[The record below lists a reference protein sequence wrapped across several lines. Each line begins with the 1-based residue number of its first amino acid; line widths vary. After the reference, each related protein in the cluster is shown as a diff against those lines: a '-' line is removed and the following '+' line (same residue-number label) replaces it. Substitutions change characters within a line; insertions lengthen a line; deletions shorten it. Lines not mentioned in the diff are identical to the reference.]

1 MFHLR
6 ISLSVLLA
14 LTVCVSTSALGQAQ
28 YSNRIIAVVD
38 GVPIASSEM
47 QELLMI
53 REQLIRQQHHN
64 DDVRIAKELALAREG
79 AMDTLIDQQILL
91 AEFKKIGGTIQPR
104 YIDERIS
111 NLVREVFKGNR
122 DAFVDDLARAG
133 VTIKKF
139 RDNQEKMFIM
149 EIMRQRN
156 SGEHPPATPREVQD
170 YYDKHVDEWR
180 VGDQL
185 KISTITIPKF
195 STEGNSTPE
204 QQKKLVQELRSR
216 IAAGADFATIAKANS
231 QDSRAENGGAW
242 DWMAKTDMMPAI
254 AKAAMELKTGALS
267 PILEQEASYIIVA
280 CDAKKLGEAPP
291 LEKMRP
297 EIEKRIQMEKS
308 KTNID
313 KWMDTVRK
321 KHVIK
326 KF

>member
-1 MFHLR
+1 MFYPR
-6 ISLSVLLA
+6 TSLSVIFALA
-14 LTVCVSTSALGQAQ
+14 VCASTTARAQ
-28 YSNRIIAVVD
+28 SQYLNRIIAVVD

-53 REQLIRQQHHN
+53 REQLIRQQFHN
-64 DDVRIAKELALAREG
+64 DDARINKELALARET
-79 AMDTLIDQQILL
+79 AIDTLIDQQILL
-91 AEFKKIGGTIQPR
+91 AEFKKIGGSIQPR
-104 YIDERIS
+104 YIDDRIN

-156 SGEHPPATPREVQD
+156 SGEHPPATPREVQE
-170 YYDKHVDEWR
+170 YYDQHVDEWR

-195 STEGNSTPE
+195 STEANSTPE
-204 QQKKLVQELRSR
+204 QQKKLAQDIRTRLLN
-216 IAAGADFATIAKANS
+216 GADFAATARAHS
-231 QDSRAENGGAW
+231 QDSRAENGGSW

-254 AKAAMELKTGALS
+254 SKAAMELKTGALS
-267 PILEQEASYIIVA
+267 PILEQEGSYIIVA
-280 CDAKKLGEAPP
+280 SDAKKLGEAPT

-297 EIEKRIQMEKS
+297 EIEKRIHMEKA

-313 KWMDTVRK
+313 KWMDAVRK
-321 KHVIK
+321 KHVVK
-326 KF
+326 RF